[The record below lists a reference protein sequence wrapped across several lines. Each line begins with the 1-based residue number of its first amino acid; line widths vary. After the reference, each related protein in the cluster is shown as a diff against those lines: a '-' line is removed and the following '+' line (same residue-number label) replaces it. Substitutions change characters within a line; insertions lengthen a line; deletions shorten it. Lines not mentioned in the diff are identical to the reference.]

1 MANAERGGN
10 LRMSRRIANNTLL
23 LFARMFVITIVN
35 LYAVRVVLS
44 NLGEIDYGIFN
55 SIAGV
60 VLMSTFLS
68 QTLALSIQRF
78 YSYSIGEQRW
88 DRLREIFSASILIV
102 VLLSV
107 FIIVVFESVGFWF
120 VETKMLIPA
129 DRLFAAKWIFQ
140 FALFTFVTSLL
151 QIPFT
156 AAVFAHEDMG
166 IYALFS
172 TIDCL
177 LRLFVAWLIGQAV
190 FDHLIFYGGG
200 LLLVAVFVF
209 LLYAVTACIRYP
221 ECRYRK
227 VSEKKT
233 YKELLSF
240 SGWTMYGNL
249 SGVAMIQGST
259 ILLNV
264 FFGPVAN
271 AAFAVANQI
280 YNALGTLGNTVVI
293 AFRPAM
299 IKSYSEKNYD
309 NLDHLFYIHNKVL
322 SYLMIGVSLPLIF
335 LMPTILHWWLDE
347 VPQESVVF
355 SRLFVVYIFILVMS
369 NPISTIIQAT
379 GRVKYYS
386 LAVETITI
394 LCLPV
399 AWLLFRLGYPS
410 FTLFVVMIVIC
421 ALAHFVRLV
430 CLHRY
435 YPSFSCRKYISSLAM
450 PSLLCLLA
458 AVIYFTRH

>member
-1 MANAERGGN
+1 
-10 LRMSRRIANNTLL
+10 
-23 LFARMFVITIVN
+23 
-35 LYAVRVVLS
+35 
-44 NLGEIDYGIFN
+44 
-55 SIAGV
+55 
-60 VLMSTFLS
+60 
-68 QTLALSIQRF
+68 
-78 YSYSIGEQRW
+78 
-88 DRLREIFSASILIV
+88 
-102 VLLSV
+102 
-107 FIIVVFESVGFWF
+107 
-120 VETKMLIPA
+120 
-129 DRLFAAKWIFQ
+129 
-140 FALFTFVTSLL
+140 
-151 QIPFT
+151 
-156 AAVFAHEDMG
+156 
-166 IYALFS
+166 
-172 TIDCL
+172 
-177 LRLFVAWLIGQAV
+177 
-190 FDHLIFYGGG
+190 
-200 LLLVAVFVF
+200 
-209 LLYAVTACIRYP
+209 
-221 ECRYRK
+221 
-227 VSEKKT
+227 
-233 YKELLSF
+233 
-240 SGWTMYGNL
+240 MYGNL
-249 SGVAMIQGST
+249 SGVAMIQGSS

-280 YNALGTLGNTVVI
+280 YNALGTLGNTVII

-410 FTLFVVMIVIC
+410 FTLFVVMI
-421 ALAHFVRLV
+421 
-430 CLHRY
+430 
-435 YPSFSCRKYISSLAM
+435 
-450 PSLLCLLA
+450 
-458 AVIYFTRH
+458 